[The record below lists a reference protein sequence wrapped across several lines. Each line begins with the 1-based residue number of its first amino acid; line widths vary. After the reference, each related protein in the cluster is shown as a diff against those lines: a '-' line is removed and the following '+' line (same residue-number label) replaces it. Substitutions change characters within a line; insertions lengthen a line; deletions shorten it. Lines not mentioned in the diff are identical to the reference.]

1 MALSKMFST
10 SAISTRSIFAAALLA
25 ATAMTAAGTAN
36 AGGFAIREQSAEFQ
50 GSSFAGAA
58 AGGMGLSSM
67 FWNPATIPN
76 NKGWKKEINGS
87 LVIPYSKATDE
98 RTAGGIPAN
107 LIGYSESSG
116 NIGKLAFVPATYD
129 SYQVNEMFW
138 LGLAVNSPFGMMTK
152 NGANSLGALYGYK
165 SKIFTFNINPMVGVK
180 LNDMISIGVGLQ
192 VNYMKGNLTTASLGT
207 ITSKIKGDDWGVG
220 FTAGIT
226 FTPTDTTTIGIG
238 YRSRVKH
245 KLKGKF
251 HFRHPRLGMLVNPA
265 TVEHTLPDMLTI
277 SLRQRIGEKFTLL
290 GSVEWTNWSLFK
302 NFDIEST
309 PVNPGPE
316 AYNWKDSWLFA
327 VGGEY
332 QYSDALT
339 LRAGYAYEDSPVPDS
354 TRGVRVPDNDRHW
367 LSVGLSYVA
376 SDWLTMHAGYSHLFI
391 RKGKVSIPAG
401 TPPDTRPG
409 LRATYKNHVDIVS
422 VSATVDPAKFL
433 SALGGH

>member
-10 SAISTRSIFAAALLA
+10 SAISSRSIFVAALLA

-67 FWNPATIPN
+67 FWNPATITN
-76 NKGWKKEINGS
+76 NKGWKKESNGS
-87 LVIPYSKATDE
+87 LVIPHSKATDE
-98 RTAGGIPAN
+98 RDANGDPASTR
-107 LIGYSESSG
+107 GYSGNSG

-129 SYQVNEMFW
+129 GYQVNEMFW
-138 LGLAVNSPFGMMTK
+138 VGLAVNSPFGMMTK
-152 NGANSLGALYGYK
+152 NDANSLGALYGYK

-180 LNDMISIGVGLQ
+180 LNDMVSIGIGLQ
-192 VNYMKGNLTTASLGT
+192 VNYMKGNLSNAMGGAQFA
-207 ITSKIKGDDWGVG
+207 KVKGDDWGVG
-220 FTAGIT
+220 FTVGIT

-245 KLKGKF
+245 KLKGSF
-251 HFRHPRLGMLVNPA
+251 YNNLSGVLAGPA
-265 TVEHTLPDMLTI
+265 TVKHTLPDMLTV

-302 NFDIEST
+302 HFTIKRGGAVVSDT
-309 PVNPGPE
+309 
-316 AYNWKDSWLFA
+316 AYDWKDSWLFA

-332 QYSDALT
+332 QYSDVLT

-354 TRGVRVPDNDRHW
+354 TRGARVPDNDRHW
-367 LSVGLSYVA
+367 LSVGASYVA

-391 RKGKVSIPAG
+391 RKGKVNIPAG
-401 TPPDTRPG
+401 SGLPG
-409 LRATYKNHVDIVS
+409 LQATYKNHVDIVS
-422 VSATVDPAKFL
+422 VSATVDPAKFF